1 MKMTHWSKTANIVF
15 TQRLVKRF
23 NGRFVGNPINYE
35 RTGKSLITLTF
46 DDVNNANKFSLFD
59 YILMQPFA

>member
-1 MKMTHWSKTANIVF
+1 MTMTHWSKTRNIVF

-23 NGRFVGNPINYE
+23 NGRFVGNPIDYK

-59 YILMQPFA
+59 HILMQPFA